1 MDNEYSKSYGLN
13 VVIHNSNLMCSGYIM
28 VFDFY
33 YYYYYVDM
41 VMIILPSK
49 FMSIYYPY
57 YV

>member
-33 YYYYYVDM
+33 YYYLDM

-49 FMSIYYPY
+49 FMSIYYPC